1 MMYRNW
7 LKRVLDLCGSASL
20 IVLAFPLLAISAIL
34 VMLSSPGNPLF
45 TQRRVGRNGKVFE
58 IYKLRTMTVNK
69 ERKVGQTRVDDPEVL
84 FVGKFL
90 RRLKIDEL
98 PQIVNVFLG
107 DMSLIGPRPCLE
119 ITYDEM
125 PEWARERF
133 NVRPGLTG
141 LAQINGNI
149 ELTWEQRW
157 RYDVEYVRS
166 VSLFQD
172 MRILAKTALVVLL
185 GEGRFRREI

>member
-1 MMYRNW
+1 MNYRDCV
-7 LKRVLDLCGSASL
+7 KRGFDLSVSFFL
-20 IVLAFPLLAISAIL
+20 ILVAFPLLGICSIA
-34 VMLSSPGNPLF
+34 VMLSSPGSPLF
-45 TQRRVGRNGKVFE
+45 MQRRVGRHGRVFE

-69 ERKVGQTRVDDPEVL
+69 DRKIGQTKGDDPEVL
-84 FVGKFL
+84 FVGKVL

-98 PQIVNVFLG
+98 PQIFNVFLG
-107 DMSLIGPRPCLE
+107 DMSLVGPRPCLE
-119 ITYDEM
+119 VTYDEM

-133 NVRPGLTG
+133 IVRPGLTG

-157 RYDVEYVRS
+157 RYDIEYVRT
-166 VSLFQD
+166 VSFFQD
-172 MRILAKTALVVLL
+172 FRILLKTALVVLL